1 MYYFFIKDSVEW
13 VYMSVSLEKL
23 RQTVERLEALE
34 QQKAD
39 LMDDVRDVM
48 AEAKNEG
55 FDLKVLRQV
64 LKVRKMKPE
73 DLSEQEELLSLYL
86 NALQER

>member
-1 MYYFFIKDSVEW
+1 
-13 VYMSVSLEKL
+13 MSVSLEKL

-39 LMDDVRDVM
+39 LMVDVRDVM

>member
-1 MYYFFIKDSVEW
+1 
-13 VYMSVSLEKL
+13 MSVSLEKL
-23 RQTVERLEALE
+23 RQIVERLEALE

-39 LMDDVRDVM
+39 LMDDSRNVM
-48 AEAKNEG
+48 AEAKSEG
-55 FDLKVLRQV
+55 FDLKVLRQ
-64 LKVRKMKPE
+64 LIKVRKMKPE

>member
-1 MYYFFIKDSVEW
+1 
-13 VYMSVSLEKL
+13 MSVSLEKL
-23 RQTVERLEALE
+23 RQTVERLEALD
-34 QQKAD
+34 QQKTD

-64 LKVRKMKPE
+64 LRVRKMKPE
-73 DLSEQEELLSLYL
+73 DLSEQEELLNLYL

>member
-1 MYYFFIKDSVEW
+1 
-13 VYMSVSLEKL
+13 MSVSLEKL

>member
-1 MYYFFIKDSVEW
+1 
-13 VYMSVSLEKL
+13 MSISLEKL

-34 QQKAD
+34 QQKIE
-39 LMDDVRDVM
+39 LMDDMRDVM

-55 FDLKVLRQV
+55 FDPKVLRQV
-64 LKVRKMKPE
+64 LRVRKMKPE
-73 DLSEQEELLSLYL
+73 DLSEQEELLNLYL

>member
-1 MYYFFIKDSVEW
+1 
-13 VYMSVSLEKL
+13 MSVSLEKL

-34 QQKAD
+34 QQKTD
-39 LMDDVRDVM
+39 LMDDMRDVM
-48 AEAKNEG
+48 AEAKHEG
-55 FDLKVLRQV
+55 FDPKVLRQV
-64 LKVRKMKPE
+64 LKIRKMKPE